1 MSLINRQVSKSP
13 DRNTLEAREPTPLKR
28 PSSGC
33 LDRVFLIGAA
43 FLVCVLLVAAFWIA
57 DAYHI
62 NAMWVFLLWNS
73 LFIVH
78 LSFKDFRTHLRK
90 PAFVGFLIAWGVVHG
105 VVVVAMMRR
114 IPVVLWI
121 FVISFE
127 LLVGYLLADRIF
139 GIRRAPKETTE

>member
-1 MSLINRQVSKSP
+1 MYEVRYVRSSKS
-13 DRNTLEAREPTPLKR
+13 RAG
-28 PSSGC
+28 GC
-33 LDRVFLIGAA
+33 LDRVFLVGAA
-43 FLVCVLLVAAFWIA
+43 LVVCVVGGAAFWIA

-78 LSFKDFRTHLRK
+78 LAFKDFRTHLRK
-90 PAFVGFLIAWGVVHG
+90 PTFVAFLIVWGIVHG

-114 IPVVLWI
+114 IPATLWI
-121 FVISFE
+121 LVISFE

-139 GIRRAPKETTE
+139 GIRRNPKERTE

>member
-1 MSLINRQVSKSP
+1 MSGQSFPHRRSLLGVR
-13 DRNTLEAREPTPLKR
+13 
-28 PSSGC
+28 SSS
-33 LDRVFLIGAA
+33 R
-43 FLVCVLLVAAFWIA
+43 CVLDSRRLPYQRNVGISP
-57 DAYHI
+57 
-62 NAMWVFLLWNS
+62 WNS

-90 PAFVGFLIAWGVVHG
+90 PAFVAFLIAWGVVHG

-127 LLVGYLLADRIF
+127 LLIADVLADYIF
-139 GIRRAPKETTE
+139 AIRRSPKETTE

>member
-1 MSLINRQVSKSP
+1 MPETRDIETSK
-13 DRNTLEAREPTPLKR
+13 R
-28 PSSGC
+28 SGC
-33 LDRVFLIGAA
+33 LDKALLVGAA
-43 FLVCVLLVAAFWIA
+43 LLVCVIGGAAFWIA

-62 NAMWVFLLWNS
+62 NPMWVFLLWNS
-73 LFIVH
+73 MFIVH

-90 PAFVGFLIAWGVVHG
+90 PTFVVFLIAWGVVHG
-105 VVVVAMMRR
+105 LVVVVMMRR
-114 IPVVLWI
+114 IPVALWI